1 MRTHLELDDDT
12 PRPPMGDALMGCP
25 EELAARKL
33 LSAEKRLNR
42 EKSVLDGSRNGRQ
55 GRDPGRMLKSDKL
68 STMTWVEL
76 RHRR

>member
-1 MRTHLELDDDT
+1 
-12 PRPPMGDALMGCP
+12 MGCP

-76 RHRR
+76 HPQVKVRDRLMVNLTELD